1 MYKNINQS
9 IKVGVKFSRGRV
21 EPVWFFWQQRKHDVD
36 EVNLYHRTFKGE
48 APIHHFS
55 VTVGGDVF
63 QLSFDGK
70 KLRWI
75 LDKMWVAGDY
85 DR

>member
-1 MYKNINQS
+1 M
-9 IKVGVKFSRGRV
+9 
-21 EPVWFFWQQRKHDVD
+21 D

-70 KLRWI
+70 KLRWT
-75 LDKMWVAGDY
+75 LNKMWVAGDY